1 MPAAPIWRLLG
12 WYDAAAYYPPFVAV
26 LSSLSYNA
34 KQFMV
39 SSTARPLEA
48 REYSQRRISL
58 LIYKQQG
65 SGPWGGGSG
74 GNGGNPWGGRSPG
87 VGGGSPP
94 LDLEELLRSGQE
106 RLRRLLPNGFDNLR
120 GLWLLAAVIIA
131 IWGLSGF
138 YRVQADEQG
147 VEMLFGAYART
158 TSPGLHYWFP
168 SPVGDVLRPKVT
180 QTNQITVGFRGSE
193 PSVSAVPQESHMLA
207 GDQNIADVWFVV
219 QWRIRDAGDFLFN
232 MRDPEG
238 TVKVAAESAV
248 REVVG
253 RNPLQAV
260 MTNQRELI
268 AQDSRDLLQTIM
280 DGYGAGITILDLRI
294 QKADPPSEVIDA
306 FNEVQ
311 RAKQDEDRL
320 RNEALAY
327 SNDIIPRAKGEA
339 ARMVEGATAERDKLI
354 AEAEGQASRF
364 SAFYQTYAANK
375 DITTRRMY
383 LEAMQEVLGRSQIIM
398 MDENAGS
405 GVVPYL
411 ALPEIQRRTQVERP
425 QVQGSEQ

>member
-1 MPAAPIWRLLG
+1 
-12 WYDAAAYYPPFVAV
+12 
-26 LSSLSYNA
+26 
-34 KQFMV
+34 
-39 SSTARPLEA
+39 
-48 REYSQRRISL
+48 
-58 LIYKQQG
+58 
-65 SGPWGGGSG
+65 
-74 GNGGNPWGGRSPG
+74 
-87 VGGGSPP
+87 
-94 LDLEELLRSGQE
+94 
-106 RLRRLLPNGFDNLR
+106 
-120 GLWLLAAVIIA
+120 
-131 IWGLSGF
+131 
-138 YRVQADEQG
+138 
-147 VEMLFGAYART
+147 
-158 TSPGLHYWFP
+158 
-168 SPVGDVLRPKVT
+168 
-180 QTNQITVGFRGSE
+180 
-193 PSVSAVPQESHMLA
+193 MLA

-280 DGYGAGITILDLRI
+280 DGYSAGITILDLRI

-375 DITTRRMY
+375 DITIRRMY